1 MLTRSS
7 VASFLLLTCLLL
19 AVATPQLVA
28 QPAPPATPEQL
39 TNRRYAL
46 ANDATAVGWN
56 PAMLGTVTSFRSYD
70 FLAGFGLDRKF
81 ALEKVP
87 FGIYGK
93 VGPIALG
100 TTGTIGGDTTDHA
113 TYYAGFGLPID
124 DDIQLGVAAHLFD
137 IPGSDLLK
145 EAEYTLSGTWVATE
159 DFIAGASLY
168 NLGGAGDRGIRLG
181 LDGTFVGEVGH
192 FGIIALSDPDDTA
205 NGKSS
210 WTTKLTAGLNF
221 SDGGL
226 AMSATYNLTD
236 KDLRIGVEIIPN
248 RLTVGALTDWDFD
261 GTDAYTGANLF
272 ARYSNTSRTSSG
284 GYYDPVASNRWQPE
298 NSYTPV
304 GLEYSTATTD
314 AGPSANALVKSCV
327 AGGDTRFAT
336 PGAIVN
342 ELRKSGNDYLRL
354 AQKLEQISP
363 RDDQIFSAIA
373 NRYYLRQQARSRE
386 LKSGDSLAI
395 LSKQGYSIG
404 VQSVDNSKFPLVSVV
419 MQVADGNG
427 RNVPGLGINDFQFR
441 DTSIRI
447 VAVQPTDAT
456 LSVPVDIVLMI
467 DCSGSMGDEID
478 AVRNNVQ
485 SFVKNME
492 SRGADYRIGGV
503 LYGSMIYD
511 TLHPTNDLDRFRDF
525 ADQAAAIGGDEISS
539 LAIREAAS
547 MRFRPDAQRV
557 LVMITDDWVMQE
569 NSRLTESDLTEML
582 WDKGARL
589 YSIQNPCRNNNA
601 ITTRLTLGREYDIQS
616 SFNSILDELGT
627 DITTTYKLVY
637 ESKLKQEE
645 AAPPAIPAV
654 LRGRVTEAKTGR
666 PVAAELLMTDANG
679 RRYADAN
686 TAQTDGSYQL
696 TIDEP
701 VKLSA
706 RLNAERFRPASGDI
720 DLSRIKPGDTVVRDF
735 VMERLATVLSGRIFD
750 ENGKIVAGKVKVEDA
765 AIGKELTTLQT
776 DAGGYYETE
785 ITPGLNY
792 RLTPSA
798 TGYDG
803 FTEAFDARDVE
814 PGSKAVQNLRVT
826 RAFSVTDT
834 TPFVLRNVLFDYD
847 KADLKPESMTE
858 LDRLVKFLKENPSVR
873 IEVGAHTDA
882 QGNDAYNL
890 NLSDRRA
897 KSVMDYLVTQAIDRR
912 RLSSRGYGET
922 APIASNDSEEGR
934 ALNRRVEFRI
944 VR

>member
-1 MLTRSS
+1 MPIRSAVTS
-7 VASFLLLTCLLL
+7 ALLFACLLL
-19 AVATPQLVA
+19 AAAVPNLYA

-56 PAMLGTVTSFRSYD
+56 PAMLGYITSFRSYD

-81 ALEKVP
+81 ELTKVP

-100 TTGTIGGDTTDHA
+100 TSGVAGGDSTDFA
-113 TYYAGFGLPID
+113 SYYVGFGLPID
-124 DDIQLGVAAHLFD
+124 DEINLGISARMQD
-137 IPGSDLLK
+137 IPGGELLK
-145 EAEYTLSGTWVATE
+145 DAEYTLSGTWLAAE

-168 NLGGAGDRGIRLG
+168 NLAAAGGRSVRLG
-181 LDGTFVGEVGH
+181 LDGMFVGEVGH
-192 FGIIALSDPDDTA
+192 FGMIALNNPDDTVG
-205 NGKSS
+205 GKSS
-210 WTTKLTAGLNF
+210 WNTQLSAGLNF

-226 AMSATYNLTD
+226 ALSATYSLSN
-236 KDLRIGVEIIPN
+236 KDLRIGVEVIPN
-248 RLTVGALTDWDFD
+248 RLAVGALTDWDID
-261 GTDAYTGANLF
+261 GTDVYTGANLF
-272 ARYSNTSRTSSG
+272 ARYSNTSRTSSI
-284 GYYDPVASNRWQPE
+284 GYDGPVANRWEPE
-298 NSYTPV
+298 NPYSPA
-304 GLEYSTATTD
+304 GLEYRTATTD
-314 AGPSANALVKSCV
+314 AGPSADALVKSCV

-336 PGAIVN
+336 PASIMN
-342 ELRKSGNDYLRL
+342 ELRRSSNDYLRL

-363 RDDQIFSAIA
+363 NENQMFSAIA
-373 NRYYLRQQARSRE
+373 NQYYLRQQTGSRE

-395 LSKQGYSIG
+395 VSKQGYSIG
-404 VQSVDNSKFPLVSVV
+404 VQSVDNRAFPMVSVI
-419 MQVADGNG
+419 MQVADANG
-427 RNVPGLGINDFQFR
+427 RNVPGLGVNDFRFR
-441 DTSIRI
+441 DSSIRI
-447 VAVQPTDAT
+447 VSVQPTDAT

-485 SFVKNME
+485 SFVKTME
-492 SRGADYRIGGV
+492 ARGADYRIGGV
-503 LYGSMIYD
+503 LYGSKIYD
-511 TLHPTNDLDRFRDF
+511 TLHPTNDLNRFREF
-525 ADQAAAIGGDEISS
+525 ADQADAIGGDEISS

-557 LVMITDDWVMQE
+557 LVMITDDWVMQD

-582 WDKGARL
+582 WEKGARL
-589 YSIQNPCRNNNA
+589 YSIQNACRNNNA

-616 SFNSILDELGT
+616 PFNSILDEIGT

-645 AAPPAIPAV
+645 VAPAV
-654 LRGRVTEAKTGR
+654 PALLRGRITEAKTGR
-666 PVAAELLMTDANG
+666 PVAAELLLTDATG
-679 RRYADAN
+679 RRYADVNAAPN
-686 TAQTDGSYQL
+686 DGSYQL

-701 VKLSA
+701 VKLLA
-706 RLNAERFRPASGDI
+706 RLNANRFRPASGDI
-720 DLSRIKPGDTVVRDF
+720 DLSKIKPGDTVVRDF
-735 VMERLATVLSGRIFD
+735 VMERLATLLSGRIFD
-750 ENGKIVAGKVKVEDA
+750 ENGKVVAGSVKVEDA
-765 AIGKELTTLQT
+765 AIGKEIATLRT

-785 ITPGLNY
+785 ITLGMNY
-792 RLTPSA
+792 RLTPSS

-814 PGSKAVQNLRVT
+814 AGSKVVKNLRVT
-826 RAFSVTDT
+826 RAFSATDT

-858 LDRLVKFLKENPSVR
+858 LDRLVKFLRENLTVR
-873 IEVGAHTDA
+873 IEIGAHTDA

-897 KSVMDYLVTQAIDRR
+897 KSVVDYLATQGIDRR

-922 APIASNDSEEGR
+922 EPIASNDSEEGR

>member
-7 VASFLLLTCLLL
+7 VAPFLLLAFLLL
-19 AVATPQLVA
+19 SVATPQLIA

-56 PAMLGTVTSFRSYD
+56 PAMLGNITSFRSYD
-70 FLAGFGLDRKF
+70 FLVGFGLDRKF
-81 ALEKVP
+81 ELSKVP

-100 TTGTIGGDTTDHA
+100 TTGTVGGDTTDHA

-124 DDIQLGVAAHLFD
+124 DEINLGIAAHLFD
-137 IPGSDLLK
+137 IPGGDLLK
-145 EAEYTLSGTWVATE
+145 DAEYTLSGTWMAAE

-168 NLGGAGDRGIRLG
+168 NIAGAGGRSVRLG
-181 LDGTFVGEVGH
+181 LDGTFVGEIGH
-192 FGIIALSDPDDTA
+192 FGILALSNPDDTA
-205 NGKSS
+205 NGKSA
-210 WTTKLTAGLNF
+210 WNTRLTAGLNF

-226 AMSATYNLTD
+226 AISATYNLSD
-236 KDLRIGVEIIPN
+236 KDLRIGVEVIPN
-248 RLTVGALTDWDFD
+248 RFSVGALSDWDMD
-261 GTDAYTGANLF
+261 GSDAYTGANLF
-272 ARYSNTSRTSSG
+272 ARYSNTARTGSG
-284 GYYDPVASNRWQPE
+284 GYSGPVANRWEPE
-298 NSYTPV
+298 RSYSPV

-314 AGPSANALVKSCV
+314 AGPSPNALVKSCV

-336 PGAIVN
+336 PGAIMS

-354 AQKLEQISP
+354 AQKLGQISP
-363 RDDQIFSAIA
+363 NDDQIFSAIA
-373 NRYYLRQQARSRE
+373 NQYYLRQQTRSRE

-395 LSKQGYSIG
+395 VSKQGYSIG
-404 VQSVDNSKFPLVSVV
+404 VQSVDNSAFPLVSVV
-419 MQVADGNG
+419 MQVADANG
-427 RNVPGLGINDFQFR
+427 RNVAGLGANDFQFR

-447 VAVQPTDAT
+447 VSVQPTDAT

-478 AVRNNVQ
+478 AVRDNVQ

-492 SRGADYRIGGV
+492 ARGADYRIGGV
-503 LYGSMIYD
+503 LYGSAIYD
-511 TLHPTNDLDRFRDF
+511 TIHPTSDLGRFRDF

-539 LAIREAAS
+539 LAIREAAT
-547 MRFRPDAQRV
+547 MRFRPEAQRV

-637 ESKLKQEE
+637 QSKLKQQE
-645 AAPPAIPAV
+645 APRPTV

-666 PVAAELLMTDANG
+666 PVTAELLMTDANG
-679 RRYADAN
+679 RRYADVN

-696 TIDEP
+696 IIEEP
-701 VKLSA
+701 TKLSA
-706 RLNAERFRPASGDI
+706 RLNAERFRPASGEI
-720 DLSRIKPGDTVVRDF
+720 DLSTIKPGDTVVRDF

-765 AIGKELTTLQT
+765 AIGKEVATLQT

-792 RLTPSA
+792 RLTPSV

-814 PGSKAVQNLRVT
+814 PGSKSVQNLRVT

-858 LDRLVKFLKENPSVR
+858 LDRLVKFLRENPTVR
-873 IEVGAHTDA
+873 IEIGAHTDA

-897 KSVMDYLVTQAIDRR
+897 KSAMDYLATQGIERR

-922 APIASNDSEEGR
+922 EPIASNDSEEGR

>member
-1 MLTRSS
+1 
-7 VASFLLLTCLLL
+7 
-19 AVATPQLVA
+19 
-28 QPAPPATPEQL
+28 
-39 TNRRYAL
+39 
-46 ANDATAVGWN
+46 
-56 PAMLGTVTSFRSYD
+56 
-70 FLAGFGLDRKF
+70 
-81 ALEKVP
+81 
-87 FGIYGK
+87 
-93 VGPIALG
+93 
-100 TTGTIGGDTTDHA
+100 
-113 TYYAGFGLPID
+113 
-124 DDIQLGVAAHLFD
+124 
-137 IPGSDLLK
+137 
-145 EAEYTLSGTWVATE
+145 
-159 DFIAGASLY
+159 
-168 NLGGAGDRGIRLG
+168 
-181 LDGTFVGEVGH
+181 
-192 FGIIALSDPDDTA
+192 
-205 NGKSS
+205 
-210 WTTKLTAGLNF
+210 
-221 SDGGL
+221 
-226 AMSATYNLTD
+226 
-236 KDLRIGVEIIPN
+236 
-248 RLTVGALTDWDFD
+248 
-261 GTDAYTGANLF
+261 
-272 ARYSNTSRTSSG
+272 
-284 GYYDPVASNRWQPE
+284 
-298 NSYTPV
+298 
-304 GLEYSTATTD
+304 
-314 AGPSANALVKSCV
+314 
-327 AGGDTRFAT
+327 
-336 PGAIVN
+336 
-342 ELRKSGNDYLRL
+342 
-354 AQKLEQISP
+354 
-363 RDDQIFSAIA
+363 
-373 NRYYLRQQARSRE
+373 
-386 LKSGDSLAI
+386 
-395 LSKQGYSIG
+395 
-404 VQSVDNSKFPLVSVV
+404 
-419 MQVADGNG
+419 
-427 RNVPGLGINDFQFR
+427 
-441 DTSIRI
+441 
-447 VAVQPTDAT
+447 
-456 LSVPVDIVLMI
+456 
-467 DCSGSMGDEID
+467 
-478 AVRNNVQ
+478 
-485 SFVKNME
+485 
-492 SRGADYRIGGV
+492 
-503 LYGSMIYD
+503 
-511 TLHPTNDLDRFRDF
+511 
-525 ADQAAAIGGDEISS
+525 
-539 LAIREAAS
+539 
-547 MRFRPDAQRV
+547 
-557 LVMITDDWVMQE
+557 MITDDWVMQE